1 MDIEG
6 KFPHRKLN
14 FSYYLKNS
22 CTENYNLEFN
32 DIGRFSLIDIDC
44 VSAFIVTET
53 PCRNINE
60 SNCCNS
66 FQGSVL
72 VYCICDPMGVETLK
86 QVTAINTAFL
96 FCYDEYVRGLFLILK

>member
-14 FSYYLKNS
+14 FNYYLKNS
-22 CTENYNLEFN
+22 CTENHNLEFN

-44 VSAFIVTET
+44 VSGFIVTET

-60 SNCCNS
+60 SNCYNS

-86 QVTAINTAFL
+86 
-96 FCYDEYVRGLFLILK
+96 